1 MQSFATQQAPPRV
14 LVTRPAAQAA
24 TWVNDLAQHGV
35 DAVALPLIDIVPL
48 ADEAQLHAAWAAL
61 ARYKLVMF
69 VSPNAAAQFFATQAP
84 TSWPRH
90 VLAASPGPGT
100 SASLRAFGVPADCIM
115 EPASDAPQFDSE
127 ALWQR
132 LQQLDWREAKV
143 LVVAGQGGRDWLA
156 QQLKHCGAQ
165 VESLIVYRR
174 APAQWTPQALALAEQ
189 ALSDPSNHLWF
200 FSSSEAV
207 AQLLQRF
214 SPPSWI
220 RSQALATHP
229 RIAQTASDA
238 GFSKV
243 VTCRANFDAVLACIQ
258 SASVHGVTH
267 CLLSTTPTHPQ

>member
-1 MQSFATQQAPPRV
+1 MQPFATHAPPRV

-24 TWVNDLAQHGV
+24 TWVNDLAQRGV
-35 DAVALPLIDIVPL
+35 DAVALPLIEIVPL
-48 ADEAQLHAAWAAL
+48 ADEAQLTAAWKTL
-61 ARYKLVMF
+61 AHYKLVMF
-69 VSPNAAAQFFATQAP
+69 VSPNAAAQFFAMQTP
-84 TSWPRH
+84 TLWPPQ

-115 EPASDAPQFDSE
+115 EPALDAPQFDSE
-127 ALWQR
+127 ALWQQ
-132 LQQLDWREAKV
+132 LQQHDWREAKV

-165 VESLIVYRR
+165 VDSLVVYRR
-174 APAQWTPQALALAEQ
+174 APAQWTSEALALAEQ

-207 AQLLQRF
+207 AHLLQRF
-214 SPPSWI
+214 SSPSWV

-243 VTCRANFDAVLACIQ
+243 VISRASFDAVLACIQ
-258 SASVHGVTH
+258 SFSLHGVFRS
-267 CLLSTTPTHPQ
+267 LSSKPPTHPQ